1 MTTKEY
7 LQQISRLDKIIRIK
21 LVDLHQLETMATS
34 VKISYSEEKV
44 QTSLKVDRLA
54 NAVEKI
60 VDTKNETAD
69 KVEEY
74 IRLRKKI
81 MCQLDDM
88 IKSGGIEYSNY
99 YYILSSRYVEGKSF
113 NKIAKDMDYS
123 RMQINRL
130 HGKAL
135 IEFEKRYGQ
144 EYLKIEKK

>member
-113 NKIAKDMDYS
+113 NKIARDMDYS